1 MDLTKIDELDAR
13 QKALDE
19 ERAQARKA
27 VLKEIQYLINRIDAK
42 PEELTFPAGKVLT
55 KRSRRSKK
63 PDAAQPAPQ
72 VQSYPHKD
80 ERSYRTSSSESAL
93 LRALVFAHVQK
104 HTPTYSHR
112 EKSEQSCAQPS
123 SHSKMNICEREQVAS
138 MT

>member
-55 KRSRRSKK
+55 RRSRRSKITV
-63 PDAAQPAPQ
+63 AAQPATQ
-72 VQSYPHKD
+72 VQSYPPKD
-80 ERSYRTSSSESAL
+80 DRNY
-93 LRALVFAHVQK
+93 
-104 HTPTYSHR
+104 
-112 EKSEQSCAQPS
+112 
-123 SHSKMNICEREQVAS
+123 
-138 MT
+138 

>member
-42 PEELTFPAGKVLT
+42 PEELTFPAGKILT

-63 PDAAQPAPQ
+63 PDGHNLPRKCSLIP
-72 VQSYPHKD
+72 P
-80 ERSYRTSSSESAL
+80 RTSVPIEHRARRAPCSGL
-93 LRALVFAHVQK
+93 LFLHMCKNTLLPTLTGRKADNL
-104 HTPTYSHR
+104 TPSHR
-112 EKSEQSCAQPS
+112 PIQ
-123 SHSKMNICEREQVAS
+123 R
-138 MT
+138 

>member
-63 PDAAQPAPQ
+63 TDAAQPAPQ
-72 VQSYPHKD
+72 VQSYPPP
-80 ERSYRTSSSESAL
+80 RTSVPIEHRARRAPCSGL
-93 LRALVFAHVQK
+93 LFLHMCKNTLLPTLAGRKPDNLAHI
-104 HTPTYSHR
+104 HR
-112 EKSEQSCAQPS
+112 PCP
-123 SHSKMNICEREQVAS
+123 R
-138 MT
+138 

>member
-42 PEELTFPAGKVLT
+42 PEELTFPAEKILP

-72 VQSYPHKD
+72 VQSYPPKD
-80 ERSYRTSSSESAL
+80 ERSY
-93 LRALVFAHVQK
+93 
-104 HTPTYSHR
+104 
-112 EKSEQSCAQPS
+112 
-123 SHSKMNICEREQVAS
+123 
-138 MT
+138 

>member
-55 KRSRRSKK
+55 KRSRRRRSKK
-63 PDAAQPAPQ
+63 TDAAQPAPQ
-72 VQSYPHKD
+72 VQSYPPKD
-80 ERSYRTSSSESAL
+80 ERSY
-93 LRALVFAHVQK
+93 
-104 HTPTYSHR
+104 
-112 EKSEQSCAQPS
+112 
-123 SHSKMNICEREQVAS
+123 
-138 MT
+138 

>member
-42 PEELTFPAGKVLT
+42 PEELTFPAEKILT

-63 PDAAQPAPQ
+63 PDAVQPAPQ
-72 VQSYPHKD
+72 VQSYPPKD
-80 ERSYRTSSSESAL
+80 ERSY
-93 LRALVFAHVQK
+93 
-104 HTPTYSHR
+104 
-112 EKSEQSCAQPS
+112 
-123 SHSKMNICEREQVAS
+123 
-138 MT
+138 

>member
-42 PEELTFPAGKVLT
+42 TEELTFPAGKILT

-72 VQSYPHKD
+72 VQSYPPKD
-80 ERSYRTSSSESAL
+80 ERSY
-93 LRALVFAHVQK
+93 
-104 HTPTYSHR
+104 
-112 EKSEQSCAQPS
+112 
-123 SHSKMNICEREQVAS
+123 
-138 MT
+138 